1 MLRPEMIK
9 QMLGRGARDQ
19 NELSG
24 IIYTTAAMGIGDD
37 FMNQLQEDKGV
48 NLKSGAEI
56 LNRAE
61 KIGKKLD
68 QKYRGKF
75 NTAEVGRWVNGLRDW
90 SNIIPMNVVMKLRNK
105 KLTEV

>member
-1 MLRPEMIK
+1 VPETRTSS
-9 QMLGRGARDQ
+9 QGV
-19 NELSG
+19 
-24 IIYTTAAMGIGDD
+24 IYTTAAMGIGDD

-68 QKYRGKF
+68 QK
-75 NTAEVGRWVNGLRDW
+75 
-90 SNIIPMNVVMKLRNK
+90 
-105 KLTEV
+105 